1 LRYPSKTGSSWISG
15 FDVRSGISTEPIFLK
30 NLLMDYHNPPLR
42 YLLGESLAIPHIPM
56 GILGLTFDNH
66 RFQTNHFSS
75 GTIKLKKLGWDQR
88 NR

>member
-1 LRYPSKTGSSWISG
+1 M
-15 FDVRSGISTEPIFLK
+15 E
-30 NLLMDYHNPPLR
+30 YHNPPLR

-56 GILGLTFDNH
+56 AILGLNFDNH

-88 NR
+88 VR